1 MIGRLFLATLTA
13 LALAACVKPG
23 DRTETPVETA
33 GTDSTEADTP
43 GSGAGESTD
52 HSGPPQAQP
61 AGEPEQTV
69 RDCHATSGLL
79 AVTGAGGEVTLVHP
93 DGAVERELRG
103 PTGPGH
109 PGLQPT
115 WAPTCLE
122 GRHPIAWTEVR
133 DDGTFVIAVAD
144 AGTGEVRRHPSPVAP
159 FYYYWS
165 PDASLLAFLGQNAFA
180 PLQMGVL
187 DAPREEVEMVGEGQP
202 FYFDWRWDS
211 RAMITHVGDDL
222 SMLTLR
228 DGAWSG
234 QEVPLTPGRFQAP
247 AWASPDRILVVS
259 PYSEG
264 AVEVGRRSA
273 AAQGDLPGQRLIM
286 SDPDGTS
293 TRILAE
299 LDGPA
304 TFQPDPA
311 GGRVAFA
318 DLTGPLRVLDIEGG
332 ASVTVSGARVA
343 AFQWSPA
350 GDRLLFIEV
359 DSEARALAP
368 KVWNGSD
375 TLVFPSFFPTQ
386 VFLLQ
391 YLPFWD
397 QYSRSLTLWAPGGD
411 AFTYPAASPEGDRI
425 MVQYLDERRPA
436 GVAEGVFASWS
447 PSSP

>member
-1 MIGRLFLATLTA
+1 MVFAT
-13 LALAACVKPG
+13 AACVEPG
-23 DRTETPVETA
+23 DPAGAPVETA
-33 GTDSTEADTP
+33 DS
-43 GSGAGESTD
+43 
-52 HSGPPQAQP
+52 SGPPQAQP
-61 AGEPEQTV
+61 AGEPEQPLP
-69 RDCHATSGLL
+69 DCPGTSGLL
-79 AVTGAGGEVTLVHP
+79 VVTGAGGEVTLVHP

-103 PTGPGH
+103 PTVPGH

-122 GRHPIAWTEVR
+122 GRRLIAWTEVR
-133 DDGTFVIAVAD
+133 DGGAAMIAVAD
-144 AGTGEVRRHPSPVAP
+144 AQTGEVRGNPSPVAP

-165 PDASLLAFLGQNAFA
+165 PDATLLAFLGQNGFA

-187 DAPREEVEMVGEGQP
+187 DVSRDEVEMVGEGQP

-211 RAMITHVGDDL
+211 QAMFTHVGNVL

-228 DGAWSG
+228 GGVWS
-234 QEVPLTPGRFQAP
+234 QREIPLTPGRFQAP
-247 AWASPDRILVVS
+247 AWASPDRILIVS
-259 PYSEG
+259 PFSEG
-264 AVEVGRRSA
+264 AVEVGRRGT
-273 AAQGDLPGQRLIM
+273 AAQGDRTGQRLVM

-293 TRILAE
+293 TSTLAE
-299 LDGPA
+299 LDGAA

-311 GGRVAFA
+311 GGRVAFT
-318 DLTGPLRVLDIEGG
+318 DLTGPLRVLDIERG
-332 ASVTVSGARVA
+332 ASVPVSGGPVA

-350 GDRLLFIEV
+350 GDRLLFMEV
-359 DSEARALAP
+359 DSQAKALAP
-368 KVWNGSD
+368 KVWDGSD
-375 TLVFPSFFPTQ
+375 VLVFPSFFPTQ

-397 QYSRSLTLWAPGGD
+397 QYSHSLTLWAPGGE
-411 AFTYPAASPEGDRI
+411 AFTYPAAFPDGDRI